1 MQQKRNDTGE
11 LNFHLLKCLVALVD
25 HSHVSRAA
33 DAVSISQPAMS
44 RAMSQLRAVTNDP
57 ILVKG
62 GGGLIPTAKAIEL
75 REFADRILQEMER
88 LLGNAVAFD
97 PHAMRHE
104 FRLVVSD
111 YMECI
116 FMERLLCHLGT
127 AFPGIG
133 VSVRHPV
140 HPSQFTKVLEAG
152 EVDFAIG
159 ILPAT
164 LRDLRHRLLLKDRI
178 VCAARA
184 GHSAAGRKLS
194 VEQFAALEHLV
205 IMPNTVNCFGEPVDL
220 VLEKQGVR
228 RNRRFVTPNYQTAPQ
243 LLEHSN
249 MVALLPEL
257 LLNRFRSRMNL
268 TEIQMPIEPPVFE
281 VYLSWHDRT
290 HRHAAHMWFREQVM
304 KSLEPDGDESWA
316 SRSRDQKIRSP
327 HSDHSLASWTTT
339 MRLSILG
346 YRRVLAASE
355 R

>member
-62 GGGLIPTAKAIEL
+62 GGGLIPTAKAVQL
-75 REFADRILQEMER
+75 REFADRILQEMDR

-97 PHAMRHE
+97 PKAVKYE
-104 FRLVVSD
+104 FRMVVSD

-116 FMERLLCHLGT
+116 FMERLLRHLG
-127 AFPGIG
+127 AEFPGIA

-140 HPSQFTKVLEAG
+140 HPSQFTKVLESG

-164 LRDLRHRLLLKDRI
+164 LRDLRHRPLLKDRI

-184 GHSAAGRKLS
+184 GHRAAGKKLS
-194 VEQFAALEHLV
+194 IEEFAALEHLV
-205 IMPNTVNCFGEPVDL
+205 IMPNTVNCFGEIVD
-220 VLEKQGVR
+220 VALEKYDVQ
-228 RNRRFVTPNYQTAPQ
+228 RNQRYVTPNYLTAPQ
-243 LLEHSN
+243 LVGNSD
-249 MVALLPEL
+249 MVAILPEL
-257 LLNRFRSRMNL
+257 LFTRFRSHSDL
-268 TEIQMPIEPPVFE
+268 VEIQMPIEVPPFD

-304 KSLEPDGDESWA
+304 KSLEPDHEQSFTA
-316 SRSRDQKIRSP
+316 RSATRENSVG
-327 HSDHSLASWTTT
+327 A
-339 MRLSILG
+339 
-346 YRRVLAASE
+346 
-355 R
+355 

>member
-44 RAMSQLRAVTNDP
+44 RAMGQLRGVTNDP

-62 GGGLIPTAKAIEL
+62 GSGLIPTAKALQL
-75 REFADRILQEMER
+75 REFADRILQEMDL
-88 LLGNAVAFD
+88 LLGKAVAFD
-97 PHAMRHE
+97 PKVTRHE
-104 FRLVVSD
+104 FRMVVSD

-116 FMERLLCHLGT
+116 FMERLLRHLGT

-133 VSVRHPV
+133 VSVWHPV
-140 HPSQFTKVLEAG
+140 HPSQFTKVLESG

-159 ILPAT
+159 ILPST
-164 LRDLRHRLLLKDRI
+164 LRDLRHRPLRKDRI

-184 GHSAAGRKLS
+184 GHWAAGKILS
-194 VEQFAALEHLV
+194 IEEFAALEHLV
-205 IMPNTVNCFGEPVDL
+205 IMPNTVNCFGDPVDAA
-220 VLEKQGVR
+220 LEKHGVR
-228 RNRRFVTPNYQTAPQ
+228 RNRRYVTPNYLTAPQ
-243 LLEHSN
+243 LVGNSD

-257 LLNRFRSRMNL
+257 LMTRFRSHVDL
-268 TEIQMPIEPPVFE
+268 IEIQMPVEVPLLD

-304 KSLEPDGDESWA
+304 KSLQPD
-316 SRSRDQKIRSP
+316 
-327 HSDHSLASWTTT
+327 
-339 MRLSILG
+339 
-346 YRRVLAASE
+346 SE
-355 R
+355 QPSTAGTAKQENSVRA

>member
-44 RAMSQLRAVTNDP
+44 RAMSQLRAVTDDP

-62 GGGLIPTAKAIEL
+62 GSGLIPTAKAVQL
-75 REFADRILQEMER
+75 REFADRILQEMDR

-97 PHAMRHE
+97 PKATRHE
-104 FRLVVSD
+104 FRMVVSD
-111 YMECI
+111 YVECI
-116 FMERLLCHLGT
+116 FMEGLLQHLGA
-127 AFPGIG
+127 AFPGVG

-140 HPSQFTKVLEAG
+140 HPSQFTKVLETG

-159 ILPAT
+159 ILPST
-164 LRDLRHRLLLKDRI
+164 LRDLRHRPLLKDRI

-184 GHSAAGRKLS
+184 GHMAAGKRLS
-194 VEQFAALEHLV
+194 MEEFAALEHLV
-205 IMPNTVNCFGEPVDL
+205 IMPNAVNCFAESVD
-220 VLEKQGVR
+220 VALEKYDLR
-228 RNRRFVTPNYQTAPQ
+228 RNRRYVTPNYATAPQ
-243 LLEHSN
+243 LVGNSN

-257 LLNRFRSRMNL
+257 LLARFRSQMDL
-268 TEIQMPIEPPVFE
+268 IEIHMPIEVPPFE

-304 KSLEPDGDESWA
+304 KSLEPDWEA
-316 SRSRDQKIRSP
+316 SFFARTARQEN
-327 HSDHSLASWTTT
+327 
-339 MRLSILG
+339 SIS
-346 YRRVLAASE
+346 A
-355 R
+355 